1 MLTLINMVKSF
12 LNHPRLAWART
23 EKGQTVIEY
32 VLVLVL
38 ISLVIIFAF
47 FTTGVREAISEAA
60 SNIAACIDSGSV
72 CPYSTS

>member
-12 LNHPRLAWART
+12 LNHPRLAWVRT

-32 VLVLVL
+32 VLVIVL

-47 FTTGVREAISEAA
+47 FTTGVQNAISKAA
-60 SNIAACIDSGSV
+60 SDIAACIDSAQD
-72 CPYSTS
+72 CPYD